1 MIRSTPV
8 SCCFPSLL
16 FIPWFIILLHG
27 HTSRKMREI
36 WIRMCHGFSFL
47 SFLLFSLLF
56 FGGTWGKELILQW
69 GALRSNRYKN
79 SIPCIIYLECRPF
92 YPYTYMFM
100 KNSTKMRYFLCIL
113 FISTSFFI
121 LAFPCQVGSILA
133 APDLWISRQ
142 TRSL

>member
-1 MIRSTPV
+1 MMRSTPV

-27 HTSRKMREI
+27 HTSRKIREI

-56 FGGTWGKELILQW
+56 FGGTWGKELILQL

-79 SIPCIIYLECRPF
+79 SIPCIIYLGCGHF
-92 YPYTYMFM
+92 YPYICSWKTQRKCAIFYVSYSFQRH
-100 KNSTKMRYFLCIL
+100 SSYWHFLVKLVVSLLRQIYE
-113 FISTSFFI
+113 F
-121 LAFPCQVGSILA
+121 LAKQGVCN
-133 APDLWISRQ
+133 
-142 TRSL
+142 